1 MNVQPQDLARLTRD
15 RLDQVFRDS
24 RPGPIPVGRTR
35 GTALL
40 FPGTVISTV
49 LKPLIRAAIWKGKV
63 FRPESKDLKN
73 LISPFGVRS
82 IRAQVYEGTSWFD
95 DKPAIII
102 DYSRTSFVA
111 RMVRDEIREVVP
123 GLYLGQIFLGKKC
136 IGLFMLEST
145 VQPAVAQAATLADAA
160 HS

>member
-1 MNVQPQDLARLTRD
+1 MNVQPKDIARLPRD
-15 RLDQVFRDS
+15 RLDAIFRDS

-40 FPGTVISTV
+40 FAGSVVSSV
-49 LKPLIRAAIWKGKV
+49 LKPLIRFGVWKGKV
-63 FRPESKDLKN
+63 FRPESADLKN
-73 LISPFGVRS
+73 LVSPFAVPA
-82 IRAQVYEGTSWFD
+82 IRARVYEDASWFD
-95 DKPAIII
+95 GKAAIII

-123 GLYLGQIFLGKKC
+123 GLYLGQIFLGRKC